1 MASFDVA
8 YEWTMNNE
16 DAQRQYKTVPDAP
29 PGAFA
34 ISGINSAAFPSEFA
48 AINACPQA
56 QRGPLVKAFYQ
67 RHFWNQWFDQL
78 ALDDLAKRVFDA
90 GINMGEGTAVK
101 LLQEAADVAPDGLLG
116 PATVRTANL
125 SGEALIDAFIAQR
138 VAHYKLIV
146 LKNPADQKYL
156 ANWLARASK

>member
-78 ALDDLAKRVFDA
+78 SLDDLAKRVFDESVNA
-90 GINMGEGTAVK
+90 GPGTSVK
-101 LLQEAADVAPDGLLG
+101 MLQGVVGVDQDGLWG
-116 PATVRTANL
+116 PGTVNAANAAGQ
-125 SGEALIDAFIAQR
+125 SAVEAFTFAREQ
-138 VAHYKLIV
+138 HYRAIV
-146 LKNPADQKYL
+146 EKNPADQKYL
-156 ANWLARASK
+156 ANWLARALR

>member
-1 MASFDVA
+1 MADFDVCLN
-8 YEWTMNNE
+8 WVLDNE
-16 DAQRQYKTVPDAP
+16 DATRQYKTVPDK
-29 PGAFA
+29 GGQA
-34 ISGINSAAFPSEFA
+34 ISGVNSAVFPAEFA
-48 AINACPQA
+48 AINACPQE
-56 QRGPLVKAFYQ
+56 QRGPLVRSFYQ
-67 RHFWNQWFDQL
+67 RRFWNQWFDQI
-78 ALDDLAKRVFDA
+78 ALDDLAKRVYDA
-90 GINMGEGTAVK
+90 SVNMGEGTAVK

-125 SGEALIDAFIAQR
+125 RGEALIDAFIAQR